1 MGLFRTL
8 TYDLRTA
15 IVPIGEDAL
24 QRVRELAPSLCT
36 MAPISLAVSP
46 YKACQ
51 GQETSRL
58 RGVSCS
64 FGTAC
69 PSAPDF
75 VQVVLIVRLVQRDL
89 LPLPCSGIFGGR
101 LAQFRHFGNSSCRSV
116 LFILLLTVKLVDFLA
131 VFVVTGG
138 GAKPFRDGTHP
149 RSHDRRVTEQ

>member
-1 MGLFRTL
+1 MLFRTL
-8 TYDLRTA
+8 TYDLGTA
-15 IVPIGEDAL
+15 IVTIGEDAL
-24 QRVRELAPSLCT
+24 QRVRELAPALCT
-36 MAPISLAVSP
+36 MTPISLAVGP

-64 FGTAC
+64 FCTAS

-75 VQVVLIVRLVQRDL
+75 IQVILIVRLVQRDL
-89 LPLPCSGIFGGR
+89 LPLPSSGIFGGR

-116 LFILLLTVKLVDFLA
+116 LLIFLLTVKVIDILA

-138 GAKPFRDGTHP
+138 GTKPFRDGTHP
-149 RSHDRRVTEQ
+149 CRHDRRVTEQ